1 MTHPSTNGACRASKA
16 SVYRI
21 SKKKHTTV
29 LHLKD
34 VSNNRVVGLGT
45 PHKPTDEDASSN
57 ENTVLPAR
65 LDRKLWYTEWWSRQ
79 YIG

>member
-1 MTHPSTNGACRASKA
+1 MTHPRTTDARRATRA

-21 SKKKHTTV
+21 AKKKHTTII
-29 LHLKD
+29 HLKD
-34 VSNNRVVGLGT
+34 ANVIILGGSQK
-45 PHKPTDEDASSN
+45 PKDDDAASHKRA
-57 ENTVLPAR
+57 VLPAR

>member
-1 MTHPSTNGACRASKA
+1 MTHPRTADACRAKRA

-21 SKKKHTTV
+21 AKKKHTTI

-34 VSNNRVVGLGT
+34 GNVVIGLGGSQKPMDDDAT
-45 PHKPTDEDASSN
+45 SHKRA
-57 ENTVLPAR
+57 VIPAR
-65 LDRKLWYTEWWSRQ
+65 LDLKLWYSEWWSRQ